1 MYLAWLLF
9 LVSYIL
15 YLYFM
20 SIFTIIF
27 YQPIL
32 NLLVWLHN
40 IIPGNDF
47 GWAII
52 GLTIIIKLILW
63 PLSGKSLKSQKALQD
78 LQPKVDAL
86 KEKFKNNKEE
96 LGRAMMELYK
106 KEKVSP
112 FSSCLPLIVQL
123 PFLIAIYQVLRDGL
137 QNGSLEKLYSFV
149 ARPEVVNT
157 MFLGVFDLSKTSIIM
172 AVLAGALQFWQTKML
187 IHKKQPLVPGAKDE
201 GMASMV
207 NKQMLY
213 IMPVVT
219 VVIGASLPGGL
230 TLYWLMNTLVTVVQQ
245 IFVLRKQNAA
255 PAS

>member
-1 MYLAWLLF
+1 MN
-9 LVSYIL
+9 
-15 YLYFM
+15 
-20 SIFTIIF
+20 IFTIIF

-40 IIPGNDF
+40 VIPGNDF

-52 GLTIIIKLILW
+52 ALTIIIKIILW
-63 PLSGKSLKSQKALQD
+63 PLSGKSLKSQKALQE

-86 KEKFKNNKEE
+86 KEKFKDNKEE

-112 FSSCLPLIVQL
+112 FSSCLPLLVQL

-137 QNGSLEKLYSFV
+137 QNGSLNLLYPFI
-149 ARPEVVNT
+149 AKPEAVNT
-157 MFLGVFDLSKTSIIM
+157 VFLGIVDLSKASVAM
-172 AVLAGALQFWQTKML
+172 AVIAGALQFWQTKML
-187 IHKKQPLVPGAKDE
+187 MHKKQPNIPGAKDE

-213 IMPVVT
+213 VMPIVT
-219 VVIGASLPGGL
+219 VFIGASLPGGL
-230 TLYWLMNTLVTVVQQ
+230 TLYWLMNTLATIAQQ
-245 IFVLRKQNAA
+245 LFVLKKR
-255 PAS
+255 PA

>member
-1 MYLAWLLF
+1 MNP
-9 LVSYIL
+9 
-15 YLYFM
+15 
-20 SIFTIIF
+20 FTIIF

-47 GWAII
+47 GWSII
-52 GLTIIIKLILW
+52 AMTIIIKLILW

-86 KEKFKNNKEE
+86 KEKFKNSKEE

-112 FSSCLPLIVQL
+112 FSSCLPLLVQL

-137 QNGSLEKLYSFV
+137 QNGSLNLLYPFI
-149 ARPEVVNT
+149 AKPEVVNT
-157 MFLGVFDLSKTSIIM
+157 VFLGIFDLTKASIVF
-172 AVLAGALQFWQTKML
+172 AVLAGAFQFWQTKML
-187 IHKKQPLVPGAKDE
+187 MHKKQPAIPGAKDE

-213 IMPVVT
+213 VMPVVT
-219 VVIGASLPGGL
+219 VVIGVSLPGGL
-230 TLYWLMNTLVTVVQQ
+230 TLYWLINTVATVVQQ
-245 IFVLRKQNAA
+245 LFVLKRKSDPQKA
-255 PAS
+255 

>member
-1 MYLAWLLF
+1 MN
-9 LVSYIL
+9 
-15 YLYFM
+15 
-20 SIFTIIF
+20 IFTIIF

-63 PLSGKSLKSQKALQD
+63 PLSDKSLKSQKALQD

-137 QNGSLEKLYSFV
+137 QNGSLNLLYPFI
-149 ARPEVVNT
+149 AKPETVNAV
-157 MFLGVFDLSKTSIIM
+157 FLGIADLSKNNIPMAII
-172 AVLAGALQFWQTKML
+172 AGALQFWQTKML
-187 IHKKQPLVPGAKDE
+187 MHKKQPAIPGAKDE
-201 GMASMV
+201 GMASMM

-213 IMPVVT
+213 VMPVVT
-219 VVIGASLPGGL
+219 VLIGASLPGGL
-230 TLYWLMNTLVTVVQQ
+230 TLYWLMNTLVTIIQQ
-245 IFVLRKQNAA
+245 IFVLRKQNTA
-255 PAS
+255 PSPKI

>member
-1 MYLAWLLF
+1 MNLF
-9 LVSYIL
+9 
-15 YLYFM
+15 
-20 SIFTIIF
+20 TTIF

-78 LQPKVDAL
+78 LQPKLNAL
-86 KEKFKNNKEE
+86 KEKYKNDKEE
-96 LGRAMMELYK
+96 LGRAMMELYRQ
-106 KEKVSP
+106 EKVSP
-112 FSSCLPLIVQL
+112 FSSCLPLLIQL

-137 QNGSLEKLYSFV
+137 QNGSLNLLYPFI
-149 ARPEVVNT
+149 AKPEAVNAV
-157 MFLGVFDLSKTSIIM
+157 FLGIADLSKANIPM
-172 AVLAGALQFWQTKML
+172 AVIAGALQFWQTKML
-187 IHKKQPLVPGAKDE
+187 VHKNQPLVPGGQDE

-213 IMPVVT
+213 LMPVIT
-219 VVIGASLPGGL
+219 VLIGATLPGGL
-230 TLYWLMNTLVTVVQQ
+230 TLYWLMNTLVTIIQQ
-245 IFVLRKQNAA
+245 IFVLRKQNNG
-255 PAS
+255 

>member
-1 MYLAWLLF
+1 MNP
-9 LVSYIL
+9 
-15 YLYFM
+15 
-20 SIFTIIF
+20 FTIIF

-40 IIPGNDF
+40 VIPGNDF

-52 GLTIIIKLILW
+52 ALTIIIKIILW
-63 PLSGKSLKSQKALQD
+63 PLSGKSLKSQKALQE

-86 KEKFKNNKEE
+86 KEKFKDNKEE

-112 FSSCLPLIVQL
+112 FSSCLPLLVQL

-137 QNGSLEKLYSFV
+137 QNGSLNLLYSFM
-149 ARPEVVNT
+149 AKPEAVNT
-157 MFLGVFDLSKTSIIM
+157 VFLGIVDLSKTSVVM
-172 AVLAGALQFWQTKML
+172 AVIAGALQFWQTKML
-187 IHKKQPLVPGAKDE
+187 MHKKQPNIPGAKDE

-213 IMPVVT
+213 VMPIVT

-230 TLYWLMNTLVTVVQQ
+230 TLYWLMNTLATVAQQ
-245 IFVLRKQNAA
+245 LFVLKKRAA
-255 PAS
+255 